1 MRQAHGKCVMG
12 RHHLHHPWTAASV
25 LCHRDTWV
33 VSNSREQG
41 EILYQVQTGPNSAQL
56 PGPWLET
63 CRGAVNGEGLRAGVT
78 EALEAVPAQP
88 TPPCFLLS
96 ASSAHRCDHP
106 TANLST
112 PALVLKSLVHSY
124 PGAAQGLQAG
134 GHQGEGRDVFV
145 RSGLASG

>member
-1 MRQAHGKCVMG
+1 MG
-12 RHHLHHPWTAASV
+12 CHHLHRPWTAASG
-25 LCHRDTWV
+25 LCHGDTRV

-41 EILYQVQTGPNSAQL
+41 EILDRVQTGPNSARL
-56 PGPWLET
+56 PGPWGLPQ
-63 CRGAVNGEGLRAGVT
+63 GSWNGEGLRGGGG
-78 EALEAVPAQP
+78 EAPEGVPAPP
-88 TPPCFLLS
+88 TPPCFLLG
-96 ASSAHRCDHP
+96 ASSAHRCNHP

-134 GHQGEGRDVFV
+134 GHQGEGRDVFI